1 MVLQYLFLL
10 SLYLLTCST
19 TKTMYKAS
27 KGDYLFIY
35 HTEWRNAY
43 MEPFN
48 QSIYVHSEPNL
59 VDTNKSMCYLYE
71 HLGGV
76 RKQGEDEKL
85 QSLMNSGWTIKCA
98 ECKWQNSFCL
108 NLWWHHHHQGRNYK
122 DCTVVRK

>member
-1 MVLQYLFLL
+1 
-10 SLYLLTCST
+10 
-19 TKTMYKAS
+19 
-27 KGDYLFIY
+27 
-35 HTEWRNAY
+35 

-85 QSLMNSGWTIKCA
+85 QSLMNSG
-98 ECKWQNSFCL
+98 
-108 NLWWHHHHQGRNYK
+108 
-122 DCTVVRK
+122 